1 MPLSINSFH
10 SFMIFFSLLSC
21 AFDQFFCFVFNLCF
35 DEIVTGTQGMI
46 EINDVVLIKFQRI
59 SFWFFTFVHVWYT
72 SYLPQDWAIFLS
84 ALPLLYFTSAF
95 CCLSSNWFL
104 LSEHYG
110 CLSMFGYTQ
119 KIACDLFKFD
129 MIFFKS
135 SINHIFIFSAKFF
148 VCFPWGALRRR
159 WDGGVLGTIFLIG

>member
-1 MPLSINSFH
+1 
-10 SFMIFFSLLSC
+10 MIFGILKFWCRSVHRWTC
-21 AFDQFFCFVFNLCF
+21 KANYDAQKVFDKSWVKL
-35 DEIVTGTQGMI
+35 
-46 EINDVVLIKFQRI
+46 
-59 SFWFFTFVHVWYT
+59 
-72 SYLPQDWAIFLS
+72 FLVIDDD
-84 ALPLLYFTSAF
+84 LF

-135 SINHIFIFSAKFF
+135 SANHLFIFSAIFF
-148 VCFPWGALRRR
+148 CFPWGTLRRR
-159 WDGGVLGTIFLIG
+159 WDGGVLGIIFLKEITCHSGAHITELTPFEEEGVQL

>member
-1 MPLSINSFH
+1 VPLSINSFH

-95 CCLSSNWFL
+95 CVCRLCFIL
-104 LSEHYG
+104 RL
-110 CLSMFGYTQ
+110 
-119 KIACDLFKFD
+119 CDLLDFGFFKF
-129 MIFFKS
+129 
-135 SINHIFIFSAKFF
+135 NHNVGRNKWYEIVYHITDLYQNPS
-148 VCFPWGALRRR
+148 
-159 WDGGVLGTIFLIG
+159 